1 LACSSNSCDVPHP
14 LRDAPSEQLSGRLV
28 AGRYQLGEMLG
39 RGGFGAVYEGRDTDA
54 GAQVAVKVFRRREG
68 RESRAHREA
77 RTASKLEHPNVHN
90 VLGVEHDDDH
100 SYLVSELVV
109 GERFDR
115 TELTDEE
122 AVRAIAAV
130 ADALAHAHARG
141 VIHRD
146 VKPAN
151 ILVSTDGDV
160 RLTDFG
166 IARDEDARDQ
176 TTADERVLGTLSYM
190 APEQAQGKRATGAT
204 DVWAAALTL
213 YSRLSGRNPYKARS
227 LGELLERLGDGAPP
241 LRELRPDLP
250 RSVSRA
256 VDRALAH
263 DPSRRPTAAAFRD
276 LLLEAVQAEHQQDE
290 SSSAVPASRPARAA
304 RRLQLPA
311 LDLDRPLAV
320 AGGLLCAGMLVW
332 TLAAFPV
339 YPAAWS
345 LPLAVLVGA
354 AAWRRP
360 WLGLAVG
367 SAIVVPA
374 FWNHAEASGLAWM
387 VLAAAWIRGTSG
399 WTGPRRLAPLVAGPL
414 AVIGLGPAFVLIAAT
429 APTPRRR
436 AVEGLAGGLVTVV
449 AAGLVSRHALRDVAG
464 ARSPGVLVTA
474 LAHSPQALAVV
485 AGMAGFAALLPAAWR
500 HRDDRRVQ
508 AVILWGIGFGLV
520 VAGLPQALRSPGA
533 SWLPAA
539 AAAMVAAIIPAA
551 LALASPRLRYGR

>member
-1 LACSSNSCDVPHP
+1 MPCSSNFCDVAHP
-14 LRDAPSEQLSGRLV
+14 VRDAPSEHLSGRLV

-39 RGGFGAVYEGRDTDA
+39 KGGFGAVYEGRDTDA
-54 GAQVAVKVFRRREG
+54 NSAVAVKVFRRREG
-68 RESRAHREA
+68 LESRAHREA

-115 TELTDEE
+115 TELSDEE

-176 TTADERVLGTLSYM
+176 TTSEERVLGTLSYM
-190 APEQAQGKRATGAT
+190 APEQAKGKRATGAT

-213 YSRLSGRNPYKARS
+213 YSRLTGKNPFRARS
-227 LGELLERLGDGAPP
+227 LGELLERLSDGAQP
-241 LRELRPDLP
+241 LHELRPDLP
-250 RSVSRA
+250 RALSRVLA
-256 VDRALAH
+256 RALDH
-263 DPSRRPTAAAFRD
+263 DPSRRPSAIVFRD
-276 LLLEAVQAEHQQDE
+276 QLLASIQPAEEDE
-290 SSSAVPASRPARAA
+290 PSSEPVYARPARPAA
-304 RRLQLPA
+304 RRLSIPA
-311 LDLDRPLAV
+311 LELGRPLQA
-320 AGGLLCAGMLVW
+320 AGSLICAGMLAW

-345 LPLAVLVGA
+345 LPLAVIVGVL
-354 AAWRRP
+354 AWRTP
-360 WLGLAVG
+360 WIGLAAG
-367 SAIVVPA
+367 SALVVPA
-374 FWNHAEASGLAWM
+374 FWNHAEAAGLAWAM
-387 VLAAAWIRGTSG
+387 LAAIWISSTAG
-399 WTGPRRLAPLVAGPL
+399 WPGPRRLSPLWAGPL
-414 AVIGLGPAFVLIAAT
+414 SLIGLGPAYVLIAAT

-436 AVEGLAGGLVTVV
+436 AAEGAGGGLLTVV
-449 AAGLVSRHALRDVAG
+449 AGNMLDHHALGDVAG

-474 LAHSPQALAVV
+474 LAHSPQALAVI
-485 AGMAGFAALLPAAWR
+485 AAMAGFAVLLPPAWQ
-500 HRDDRRVQ
+500 HRDDRRLQ
-508 AVILWGIGFGLV
+508 AVILWGMGFGLV
-520 VAGLPQALRSPGA
+520 VAGLPQVLA
-533 SWLPAA
+533 SGQAAWLPAA

-551 LALASPRLRYGR
+551 WALASPRLRYGR

>member
-1 LACSSNSCDVPHP
+1 MAQP
-14 LRDAPSEQLSGRLV
+14 LRDAPSEHLSGRLV

-39 RGGFGAVYEGRDTDA
+39 KGGFGAVYAGRDTDA
-54 GAQVAVKVFRRREG
+54 DSAVAVKVFRRREG
-68 RESRAHREA
+68 RESRAQREA

-176 TTADERVLGTLSYM
+176 TTSDERVLGTLSYM
-190 APEQAQGKRATGAT
+190 APEQAKGRRATGAT

-213 YSRLSGRNPYKARS
+213 YSRLAGKNPYKARS

-241 LRELRPDLP
+241 LHDLRPDLP
-250 RSVSRA
+250 RELSR
-256 VDRALAH
+256 VLARSLDH
-263 DPSRRPTAAAFRD
+263 DPARRPSAADFRD
-276 LLLEAVQAEHQQDE
+276 RLLEAIQPADE
-290 SSSAVPASRPARAA
+290 EEEAGSGVYVARPARSP
-304 RRLQLPA
+304 RRLTLPA
-311 LDLDRPLAV
+311 VDLERPLRV
-320 AGGLLCAGMLVW
+320 AGSLLCAGMLMW
-332 TLAAFPV
+332 TLSAFPV

-345 LPLAVLVGA
+345 LPLAVIVAIL
-354 AAWRRP
+354 AWRSP
-360 WLGLAVG
+360 GLGLGAG
-367 SAIVVPA
+367 CAILVPA
-374 FWNHAEASGLAWM
+374 FWNHAEAAGLAWIA
-387 VLAAAWIRGTSG
+387 LSAAWLRGTAV
-399 WTGPRRLAPLVAGPL
+399 WPDARRLAPLAAGPL
-414 AVIGLGPAFVLIAAT
+414 AVIGLGPAYVLIAAT
-429 APTPRRR
+429 AATPRRR
-436 AVEGLAGGLVTVV
+436 AAEGAAGGLVTVV
-449 AAGLVSRHALRDVAG
+449 AGNVIGGQALSGVAG

-474 LAHSPQALAVV
+474 LAHSPQALAAV
-485 AGMAGFAALLPAAWR
+485 AGMAAFAALLTPAWQ
-500 HRDDRRVQ
+500 HRDNRRMQ
-508 AVILWGIGFGLV
+508 AVILWGLGFGLV
-520 VAGLPQALRSPGA
+520 VAGLPQAVHAGGA
-533 SWLPAA
+533 NWLPAA